1 MKYVFLIGFLAVL
14 FLKSVFVVSAQAP
27 TLAPTPCVIAPT
39 QCGELNSKCCFYTP
53 VNACAS
59 TWTASAGVL
68 KPILD
73 GLMGQVINPIIA
85 PLDTMM
91 QTASQPCLN
100 GTPTT
105 PGDLTNPA
113 CFCTAQP
120 PPPLTSLSKFCSNIN
135 SKEKGACESCYNGS
149 GVWTGAGCIY
159 ADTKSFIEKTLLGW
173 GIGIAGTIALLCIIY
188 AAFSIQTSQGNAEK
202 IKKAQ
207 ELLTSC
213 ITGLL
218 LIIFSVF
225 ILRVIGV
232 NILQIPGLN

>member
-1 MKYVFLIGFLAVL
+1 MKYCIFLIAFVIL
-14 FLKSVFVVSAQAP
+14 FLRTSFSVSAQVP
-27 TLAPTPCVIAPT
+27 TATPTPLVFMQAS
-39 QCGELNSKCCFYTP
+39 CGELNGKCCFYTP
-53 VNACAS
+53 INTNVTA
-59 TWTASAGVL
+59 WTAGAGVL
-68 KPILD
+68 KPAFD
-73 GLMGQVINPIIA
+73 GLMSQVIIPIIN
-85 PLDTMM
+85 PLDNMM
-91 QTASQPCLN
+91 QTSTQPCLN

-105 PGDLTNPA
+105 PGDLSSPS

-135 SKEKGACESCYNGS
+135 ANEKDRCESCYEGS

-173 GIGIAGTIALLCIIY
+173 GIGLAGTIALLCIIY

-225 ILRVIGV
+225 ILRVIGI